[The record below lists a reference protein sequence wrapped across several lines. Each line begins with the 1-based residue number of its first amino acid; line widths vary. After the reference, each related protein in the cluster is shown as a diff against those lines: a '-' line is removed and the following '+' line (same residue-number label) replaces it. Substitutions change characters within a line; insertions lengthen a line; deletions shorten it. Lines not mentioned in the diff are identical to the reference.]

1 MIDEKKPLVVSLKDG
16 VSDEDGTNE
25 MCDKI
30 DDILKDVQSVEK
42 KLDDR
47 KTEVDDLVSVAEQF
61 DESVNK
67 LEDWKPKTAV
77 LEEPIS
83 MTKEGAVEQ
92 LRDLKVSSFSC
103 AFAIG
108 NGDE

>member
-1 MIDEKKPLVVSLKDG
+1 MIEEKKPLVMSLKDG
-16 VSDEDGTNE
+16 VSGNDGTNE
-25 MCDKI
+25 MCQKI
-30 DDILKDVQSVEK
+30 DDILKDVESLEK

-92 LRDLKVSSFSC
+92 MRDLKVSKFSR
-103 AFAIG
+103 AFAIR
-108 NGDE
+108 NVDE

>member
-1 MIDEKKPLVVSLKDG
+1 MIEEKKPLVVSLKDG
-16 VSDEDGTNE
+16 VSDNDGTNE
-25 MCDKI
+25 MCQKI
-30 DDILKDVQSVEK
+30 DDILKDVESLEK

-67 LEDWKPKTAV
+67 LEDWKPKTTV
-77 LEEPIS
+77 LDEPIS

-92 LRDLKVSSFSC
+92 MRDLKVSKFSR
-103 AFAIG
+103 AFAIR
-108 NGDE
+108 NVDE